1 MILHS
6 PSSIL
11 HPLAPKLLLSLA
23 IITLIFGCNK
33 PSQTTEADGHSTTE
47 EIVDHDLPKVAY
59 GTIERID
66 SFPTELVDPR
76 TIDVWLPEGYSDEQ
90 KYQVLYMHDGQMLYD
105 STVSWNKQ
113 EWGVDETM
121 HRLITERKI
130 EPTIVVGVFNSGENR
145 RPDYFPQKAFETLPS
160 AYLDTVASRTRKP
173 REKVFSQSNKYLQ
186 FLVTEVKPYIDE
198 HFSTRPEKAAT
209 FVAGS
214 SMGGLISM
222 YAISEYPDMFEGA
235 ACLSTHWIGSIEAEN
250 NPMPKAFQ
258 DYLSEHLPDP
268 ANHKIY
274 FDYGTETLDQYY
286 EPHQLAVD
294 EIMRAKGWTA
304 EQWSTRKFDG
314 DLHDERSWNRR
325 LHIPLLFL
333 LGK

>member
-1 MILHS
+1 MMACNE
-6 PSSIL
+6 PAKD
-11 HPLAPKLLLSLA
+11 PVEQPK
-23 IITLIFGCNK
+23 N
-33 PSQTTEADGHSTTE
+33 TELE
-47 EIVDHDLPKVAY
+47 PPKDKDFPTPAF
-59 GTIERID
+59 GTIERL
-66 SFPTELVDPR
+66 SNFQTELVDPR
-76 TIDVWLPEGYSDEQ
+76 HVDIWLPEGYSEAQ
-90 KYQVLYMHDGQMLYD
+90 KYNVLYMHDGQMLYD

-121 HRLITERKI
+121 HRLITEGKI

-145 RPDYFPQKAFETLPS
+145 HPDYFPQKAFETLP
-160 AYLDTVASRTRKP
+160 AEFLDSVASKTNQP
-173 REKVFSQSNKYLQ
+173 REKVFSQSDKYLQ
-186 FLVTEVKPYIDE
+186 FLVTELKPYIDQ

-222 YAISEYPDMFEGA
+222 YAISEYPEVFQA
-235 ACLSTHWIGSIEAEN
+235 AGCLSTHWIGAIETED

-258 DYLSEHLPDP
+258 DYLAGHLPDP
-268 ANHKIY
+268 QNHKIY

-294 EIMRAKGWTA
+294 DIMRSKGWS
-304 EQWSTRKFDG
+304 EDNWMTRKFEG

-333 LGK
+333 MGK